1 MIFIHIFLNL
11 FLQLNTKP
19 LFPLTIKF
27 FMIDFYKKF
36 RAYWCFFQYIKYR
49 IMSQKWYLLQHEKSI
64 KLNCFVNE
72 TFVREIEVCEIQIEP
87 ENSDGR

>member
-1 MIFIHIFLNL
+1 
-11 FLQLNTKP
+11 
-19 LFPLTIKF
+19 
-27 FMIDFYKKF
+27 
-36 RAYWCFFQYIKYR
+36 
-49 IMSQKWYLLQHEKSI
+49 MSQKWYLLQHEKSI